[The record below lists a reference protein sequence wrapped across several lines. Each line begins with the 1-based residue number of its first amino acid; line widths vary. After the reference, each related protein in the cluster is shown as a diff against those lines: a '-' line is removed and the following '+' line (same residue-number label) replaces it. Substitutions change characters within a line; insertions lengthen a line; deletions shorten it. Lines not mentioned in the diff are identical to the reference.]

1 MTYFE
6 QQVMHFDAIKTGF
19 LLLPV
24 SLIIAGASQAMRRLI
39 PRYGPRP
46 LVSIGTALLAA
57 GLLFWHFRISAG
69 SGYWDSIS
77 PGLVI
82 AALGVG
88 FIFAPVTT
96 ITAVAG
102 VRDTDSGI
110 ASATLNV
117 GQQIGGSI
125 GLAALAAVVL
135 ARAAINVKRPEAQP
149 PRD

>member
-1 MTYFE
+1 M
-6 QQVMHFDAIKTGF
+6 
-19 LLLPV
+19 
-24 SLIIAGASQAMRRLI
+24 
-39 PRYGPRP
+39 
-46 LVSIGTALLAA
+46 
-57 GLLFWHFRISAG
+57 
-69 SGYWDSIS
+69 
-77 PGLVI
+77 
-82 AALGVG
+82 
-88 FIFAPVTT
+88 T
-96 ITAVAG
+96 ITTVAG

>member
-1 MTYFE
+1 
-6 QQVMHFDAIKTGF
+6 
-19 LLLPV
+19 
-24 SLIIAGASQAMRRLI
+24 MRM
-39 PRYGPRP
+39 
-46 LVSIGTALLAA
+46 
-57 GLLFWHFRISAG
+57 
-69 SGYWDSIS
+69 
-77 PGLVI
+77 
-82 AALGVG
+82 
-88 FIFAPVTT
+88 T
-96 ITAVAG
+96 ITTVAG

>member
-1 MTYFE
+1 
-6 QQVMHFDAIKTGF
+6 
-19 LLLPV
+19 
-24 SLIIAGASQAMRRLI
+24 
-39 PRYGPRP
+39 
-46 LVSIGTALLAA
+46 
-57 GLLFWHFRISAG
+57 
-69 SGYWDSIS
+69 
-77 PGLVI
+77 
-82 AALGVG
+82 
-88 FIFAPVTT
+88 VTT